1 MNNYSE
7 DKKKLDSIRNN
18 WEYCTQGD
26 MLFRTAMLMV
36 FEAGFD
42 QMKEKEFLESCLKY
56 NADRHEKA
64 ETEGKILFTT
74 KAFDDAIYQCA
85 HEIAQI
91 SIMSVVM
98 YSQREIFFYDGQDPS
113 YQDMKRTVEKC
124 LEVLDEY
131 NHCEDSDLLWDCR
144 NRLDLS
150 DEEIE
155 FYGFNYLLKDDE
167 DEWEE

>member
-1 MNNYSE
+1 MNNYAE

-36 FEAGFD
+36 FEVGFD

-56 NADRHEKA
+56 NADKHEKA

-74 KAFDDAIYQCA
+74 KAFDEAIYQCA

-98 YSQREIFFYDGQDPS
+98 YSQREIFFYDDWKEPS
-113 YQDMKRTVEKC
+113 YKDLINYVKSAMSLIESYNNGYKVDARFDFTNCLDM
-124 LEVLDEY
+124 
-131 NHCEDSDLLWDCR
+131 S
-144 NRLDLS
+144 
-150 DEEIE
+150 EEHIE
-155 FYGFNYLLKDDE
+155 FLGFGHVLEEE
-167 DEWEE
+167 D